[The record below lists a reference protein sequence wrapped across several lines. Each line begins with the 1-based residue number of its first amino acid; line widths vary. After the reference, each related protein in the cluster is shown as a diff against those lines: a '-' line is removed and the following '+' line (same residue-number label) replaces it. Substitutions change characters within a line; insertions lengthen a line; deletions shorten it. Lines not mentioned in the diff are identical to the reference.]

1 MDTFEPA
8 AEPDAGNDASD
19 LEEGALLPARMLNE
33 FAYCPRLFYLEWV
46 RGWWAENDYTAD
58 GSDVHRRV
66 DIPAGVAPAQEEDG
80 RSVVRGM
87 ELSSPGLGV
96 TAKLDLVEFDGGKA
110 RPVDYK
116 RGEPAPIPGGVWEP
130 EQVQMALQV
139 LLLRE
144 AGYRSDEGVIY
155 FAAANQRVS
164 VPLTPELE
172 ARTRELIARAR
183 SVAAATAAPP
193 PLVDSP
199 KCPACVLVNH
209 CMPDEVNLLLQ
220 RRAARPRTLITRDPP
235 ARPLYLIG
243 GGTQLKK
250 EGNHLTVQPREGEAV
265 RVRAIDVSHVAAFGN
280 VWISTAALQAL
291 LAQESP
297 VVWLTRGGRFLGMAS
312 GLMGKNIDLRRRQF
326 TVSDAEALAYA
337 RAFVTAKIRNQR
349 TLLRRNSRWEIG
361 RSLAAL
367 ADAVERARRAPDIDS
382 LRGVEGYAARVYFQA
397 FPAMLRRDLPFEPA
411 DLFRGRNRRPP
422 RDPVN
427 ALLSFAYALLTKDL
441 AVQAQVVGF
450 DPYCG
455 LYHRSKFGRPALAL
469 DLAEEFR
476 PLIAESVVITA
487 LNNGEVEPADIRR
500 LGAGYALTEEGRKKF
515 LRVYERRLEQEVR
528 HPRFGYRLSYRRL
541 LDLQLRF
548 LAAALLGEVPAY
560 AGFETR

>member
-1 MDTFEPA
+1 
-8 AEPDAGNDASD
+8 
-19 LEEGALLPARMLNE
+19 
-33 FAYCPRLFYLEWV
+33 
-46 RGWWAENDYTAD
+46 
-58 GSDVHRRV
+58 
-66 DIPAGVAPAQEEDG
+66 
-80 RSVVRGM
+80 
-87 ELSSPGLGV
+87 
-96 TAKLDLVEFDGGKA
+96 
-110 RPVDYK
+110 
-116 RGEPAPIPGGVWEP
+116 
-130 EQVQMALQV
+130 
-139 LLLRE
+139 
-144 AGYRSDEGVIY
+144 
-155 FAAANQRVS
+155 
-164 VPLTPELE
+164 
-172 ARTRELIARAR
+172 
-183 SVAAATAAPP
+183 
-193 PLVDSP
+193 
-199 KCPACVLVNH
+199 
-209 CMPDEVNLLLQ
+209 VNLLLQ

>member
-1 MDTFEPA
+1 MGGFEPDQGPGA
-8 AEPDAGNDASD
+8 ANEAQGEVD
-19 LEEGALLPARMLNE
+19 GALLPVRMLNE
-33 FAYCPRLFYLEWV
+33 FVYCPRLFYLEWV
-46 RGWWAENDYTAD
+46 RGWWAENDYTAE

-66 DIPAGVAPAQEEDG
+66 DVPSGVAPDEDESG
-80 RSVVRGM
+80 RTVVRGM
-87 ELSSPGLGV
+87 ELSSSALGV
-96 TAKLDLVEFDGGKA
+96 TGKLDLVEFEGGKA

-116 RGEPAPIPGGVWEP
+116 RGEPAPVPGGVWEP
-130 EQVQMALQV
+130 EAVQVALQI

-144 AGYRSDEGVIY
+144 AGYTCDEGVIY
-155 FAAANQRVS
+155 FAAANRRVS

-172 ARTRELIARAR
+172 ARVQEVIAGARA
-183 SVAAATAAPP
+183 AAAEPAAPP

-199 KCPACVLVNH
+199 KCPACALVNH

-220 RRAARPRTLITRDPP
+220 RRAGRPRTLITRDPP
-235 ARPLYLIG
+235 SRPLYLVG

-250 EGNHLTVQPREGEAV
+250 EANHLVVQPREGEPA

-280 VWISTAALQAL
+280 AWISTSALQAL

-297 VVWLTRGGRFLGMAS
+297 IVWLTRGGRFLGMAS

-326 TVSDAEALAYA
+326 TVGDAEALDYA
-337 RAFVTAKIRNQR
+337 RAFVVAKIRNQR
-349 TLLRRNSRWEIG
+349 TLLRRNSRWEVG

-367 ADAVERARRAPDIDS
+367 AEATNLARRAPDIDS

-441 AVQAQVVGF
+441 AVQAQAVGF

-469 DLAEEFR
+469 DMAEEFR

-487 LNNGEVEPADIRR
+487 LNNGEVEPADIRK
-500 LGAGYALTEEGRKKF
+500 LGAGYALTDEGRKKF

-560 AGFETR
+560 VGFETR